1 MKFFIDTANLKEIK
15 EAAEIGIL
23 DGVTTNPTLLS
34 REPGDP
40 YENLKEI
47 CRIVPGPVSGEVIAT
62 DFPGM
67 VKEARELAKIAD
79 NLVIKLPMTKDG
91 IKACRALA
99 AEGIKV
105 NQTLIFT
112 PTQAILAAK
121 AGATFVSP
129 FVGRLDD
136 VSTDGMYLIQQIVQI
151 FANYQYDT
159 EVLVASIR
167 HPMHVVQA
175 ALYGADVVTMPFNV
189 IDKLF
194 KHPLTDVGIER
205 FLSDWQKISE
215 K

>member
-1 MKFFIDTANLKEIK
+1 M
-15 EAAEIGIL
+15 
-23 DGVTTNPTLLS
+23 
-34 REPGDP
+34 
-40 YENLKEI
+40 
-47 CRIVPGPVSGEVIAT
+47 SGEVIAT

-67 VKEARELAKIAD
+67 VEEARELAKIAG

-105 NQTLIFT
+105 NQTLVFT

-136 VSTDGMYLIQQIVQI
+136 VSTDGMDLIRQIVQI
-151 FANYQYDT
+151 FENYQYDT

-189 IDKLF
+189 INKLF
-194 KHPLTDVGIER
+194 NHPLTDVGIDR
-205 FLSDWQKISE
+205 FLADWKKIAN